1 MTNLRLPPFRAF
13 QSHLLPPGKPGPP
26 DGSWVGFQ
34 SILYKSGNL
43 GDQKEN
49 RAGWPG
55 FSASSRDAVTSK
67 RGADWRRCA
76 RRFRS
81 GFCIASRQEKSEEE
95 RGNST
100 FPGARPGPNHNL
112 MFVSPRICKLLK
124 LNATTVGLALVGIL
138 EPS

>member
-76 RRFRS
+76 G
-81 GFCIASRQEKSEEE
+81 GFARVFALPRARKNQKRSEE
-95 RGNST
+95 
-100 FPGARPGPNHNL
+100 
-112 MFVSPRICKLLK
+112 
-124 LNATTVGLALVGIL
+124 TVLFQEQGQGQTIT
-138 EPS
+138 

>member
-1 MTNLRLPPFRAF
+1 M
-13 QSHLLPPGKPGPP
+13 K
-26 DGSWVGFQ
+26 
-34 SILYKSGNL
+34 
-43 GDQKEN
+43 KEN

-112 MFVSPRICKLLK
+112 MFCLTKDLQVAEIKCHYCWTGFGR
-124 LNATTVGLALVGIL
+124 NT
-138 EPS
+138 

>member
-67 RGADWRRCA
+67 RGADCRRPKTA
-76 RRFRS
+76 MPKTRHSQLPTSLHRLQHRD
-81 GFCIASRQEKSEEE
+81 
-95 RGNST
+95 
-100 FPGARPGPNHNL
+100 
-112 MFVSPRICKLLK
+112 
-124 LNATTVGLALVGIL
+124 LVGVL
-138 EPS
+138 DVAADRNSHGDPRYLQTSAPELS

>member
-43 GDQKEN
+43 GDQIEN

-55 FSASSRDAVTSK
+55 FSASSRDAVT
-67 RGADWRRCA
+67 
-76 RRFRS
+76 
-81 GFCIASRQEKSEEE
+81 EEE

-100 FPGARPGPNHNL
+100 LPGARPGPNHNL
-112 MFVSPRICKLLK
+112 MFCLTKDLQVAEIKCHYCWTGFGR
-124 LNATTVGLALVGIL
+124 NT
-138 EPS
+138 